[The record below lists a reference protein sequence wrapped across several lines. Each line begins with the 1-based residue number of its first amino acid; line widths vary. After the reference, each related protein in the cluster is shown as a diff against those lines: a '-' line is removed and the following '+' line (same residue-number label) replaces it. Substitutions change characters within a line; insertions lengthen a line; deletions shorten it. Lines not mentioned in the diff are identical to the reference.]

1 MAKQYYEFKDAST
14 SKFWEI
20 DVAGSKITIRYGKTG
35 TPGQT
40 ILKSLKSP
48 AEAKEQAEKVINEKT
63 KKGYKKK

>member
-20 DVAGSKITIRYGKTG
+20 DVSGSKITIRYGKTG

-48 AEAKEQAEKVINEKT
+48 AEAKEQAE
-63 KKGYKKK
+63 

>member
-1 MAKQYYEFKDAST
+1 MTKQYYEFKDAST

-20 DVAGSKITIRYGKTG
+20 NVVGSKITIRYGKTG

-48 AEAKEQAEKVINEKT
+48 TEAKEQAKKVIIEKT

>member
-20 DVAGSKITIRYGKTG
+20 DVAGSKITIRYGKIG

-48 AEAKEQAEKVINEKT
+48 RFEIRILIK
-63 KKGYKKK
+63 